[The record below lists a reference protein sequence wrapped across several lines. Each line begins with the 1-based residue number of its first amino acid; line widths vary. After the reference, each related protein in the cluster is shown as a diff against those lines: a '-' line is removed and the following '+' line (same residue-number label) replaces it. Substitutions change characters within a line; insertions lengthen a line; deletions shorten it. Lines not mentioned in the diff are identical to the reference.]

1 MEPPTKSTNQRKGM
15 TEAFNHCLLGPF
27 FWGKGNNRAISFCLV
42 RLRRL
47 SPDFCTLQ
55 CWLQGRRNY
64 VALAGFVWSPR
75 SHRHPRDAETDR
87 HKQSAHSSLLKIRPQ
102 IRKYNIFKDLQIQ
115 SVEFWT
121 SCACAQD
128 DFRVCP
134 DSRCQVLSNDKTVI
148 FRCLTFKLSRL
159 QLVKK
164 DISEQALLCILFFPC
179 RDCCFIAY
187 WLHGDGGANFQS
199 WNIMHPCKRWRSLTL
214 VRWLFSST
222 TSPLIGFTHRP
233 HNGRST
239 AVQSWSLFGL
249 DEALKLNEAAW
260 DCHNAKKRK
269 ENDRRGIHKDPM
281 TPYER
286 NTNSFWSISVCIQ
299 PPRSSKGSKGL
310 KSLVKSLQYW
320 WPVRPPDGP
329 PGADETRE
337 TWDGTGYPC
346 MLYNVVHINM
356 YMRRVHHLPT
366 HLYICLSIHP
376 SLSFCTIHGK
386 SSPAWKLTLCP
397 GQLLQPPV
405 SFIMEAPE
413 QWQLPQR
420 KPYLVVDGDFWVY
433 TDGLNVHYEVI
444 QSGNSAFSWFYR
456 MTDSIYTVCIY
467 SIYIRNIMQY
477 VYIYAYTSLGASGQ
491 RRPAWTSNF
500 AQAEG
505 LLGEN
510 PGWRRLGP
518 SAGLHCSQLL
528 QWVAEMGF
536 GARLHWSSWTQFLG
550 CYSGNSHFASWTLA
564 LSSHGWYKNPSVS
577 QELLNISH
585 VTNGSDLP
593 GEQSMPVV
601 RCEGALASLVFM
613 LLLGQ
618 RFFSSLVLWQ
628 SGLS

>member
-27 FWGKGNNRAISFCLV
+27 FGGKGNNRAISFCLV

-64 VALAGFVWSPR
+64 VVLAGFVWSPR

-386 SSPAWKLTLCP
+386 SSPAWKLTFVSRATAATSCELYHGSARTVAAASEKAISGGWWWFLSLYWWAQRALWSNP
-397 GQLLQPPV
+397 IWKLRLQLVLQDDRQHIY
-405 SFIMEAPE
+405 S
-413 QWQLPQR
+413 
-420 KPYLVVDGDFWVY
+420 VY
-433 TDGLNVHYEVI
+433 I
-444 QSGNSAFSWFYR
+444 QY
-456 MTDSIYTVCIY
+456 IYTEYYAICIY
-467 SIYIRNIMQY
+467 ICIYIFGGEWP
-477 VYIYAYTSLGASGQ
+477 ATASLDLQ
-491 RRPAWTSNF
+491 LR
-500 AQAEG
+500 
-505 LLGEN
+505 
-510 PGWRRLGP
+510 PGWRSTWRKSRVETPRALCRSP
-518 SAGLHCSQLL
+518 LL
-528 QWVAEMGF
+528 TAASVGGWDGI
-536 GARLHWSSWTQFLG
+536 WSKT
-550 CYSGNSHFASWTLA
+550 
-564 LSSHGWYKNPSVS
+564 
-577 QELLNISH
+577 
-585 VTNGSDLP
+585 
-593 GEQSMPVV
+593 
-601 RCEGALASLVFM
+601 SLVKLNSILR
-613 LLLGQ
+613 LLF
-618 RFFSSLVLWQ
+618 RE
-628 SGLS
+628 